1 MTRISK
7 QNYYLDIAQTVATR
21 STCFRRAYGAVIVKN
36 DTIISTG
43 YCGAPRGRKNCSD
56 MGYCQ
61 RQKLEI
67 PRGERYDLCRSVHAE
82 ANAIIAAP
90 RELMLGATMYQSC
103 IDVES
108 GELAKDI
115 DSCYM
120 CKRLLINSGIESILY
135 RITPTEYRTQL
146 IADWITDDDSLIMC

>member
-1 MTRISK
+1 
-7 QNYYLDIAQTVATR
+7 
-21 STCFRRAYGAVIVKN
+21 
-36 DTIISTG
+36 
-43 YCGAPRGRKNCSD
+43 